1 METLYDLIKVT
12 TIIKSENHKK
22 ALDYIEKRGISLQT
36 AEKYNLEWSITDS
49 VCGEIVGVTVPT
61 GNGSS
66 ITRYIDPP
74 DSWQRY
80 FKVGGNQFFNYSVLK
95 GSNEPVF
102 ITEGEFDA
110 LSILQEK
117 KTAVSLGGVSNV
129 DSFMDQLK
137 RDGLRPTLVLT
148 LDNDTAG
155 REATQKLQEK
165 AKELG
170 IACLVPSL
178 GNVKDINELLCKDPI
193 DFEKKISKW
202 YAEAKKL
209 ETVLTP
215 DEENVWQQYFP
226 HRMDQLT
233 ANFDGNI
240 RASMARPRI
249 QTGFDYLDKAI
260 GGGIREGIYVLGG
273 APSAGK
279 TTFCLQIAS
288 SIAQQGQDVFLFS
301 YEMTSA
307 EIEAKNVVR
316 THCLSPKG
324 KVLLTT
330 NDVLRGE
337 IFKDPGKGKA
347 YQDASAKMRDVNKH
361 LFFYSNDTI
370 TVKVIKDEV
379 QRYIDKLHRT
389 PVIIIDYLQMIP
401 PTSER
406 FTDKQNVDSI
416 MLTLRQLKNM
426 GVACFVIS
434 SLSRASYDT
443 PIGLSSFKESGSIE
457 FSADIA
463 LALDFEAMYTAQVNA
478 KGKVEIDLNHE
489 RSVPVRSL
497 LLTVLKNRLGQA
509 GTQISFDFTSAGNL
523 FQERGLFTR

>member
-1 METLYDLIKVT
+1 METLYDLIKVS
-12 TIIKSENHKK
+12 TIIKSANHKK
-22 ALDYIEKRGISLQT
+22 VIEYLEKRSISLAT
-36 AEKYNLEWSITDS
+36 AEEYNLEWSVTDTI
-49 VCGEIVGVTVPT
+49 CGEIVGVTIPT
-61 GNGSS
+61 GDGSS
-66 ITRYIDPP
+66 VTRYVDPP

-80 FKVGGNQFFNYSVLK
+80 FKVGVNQFFNYSALQ
-95 GSNEPVF
+95 GTSEPVF

-117 KTAVSLGGVSNV
+117 KIAVALGGVANV
-129 DSFMDQLK
+129 DSFMAKLK
-137 RDGLRPTLVLT
+137 RDNLRPTLVLT

-202 YAEAKKL
+202 LSEAKKL
-209 ETVLTP
+209 EAVLTP
-215 DEENVWQQYFP
+215 EEETVWKQYFP
-226 HRMDQLT
+226 CRMDQLST
-233 ANFDGNI
+233 DFDNI
-240 RASMARPRI
+240 IRETMAKPRI
-249 QTGFDYLDKAI
+249 QTGFDCLDQAI
-260 GGGIREGIYVLGG
+260 GGGVREGIYVLGG
-273 APSAGK
+273 APSTGK
-279 TTFCLQIAS
+279 TTFCLQVAS
-288 SIAQQGQDVFLFS
+288 SLAKQGQDVFLFS
-301 YEMTSA
+301 YEMSAA
-307 EIEAKNVVR
+307 EIQAKNIVR
-316 THCLSPKG
+316 EYCSSPKG
-324 KVLLTT
+324 RVQLTT

-337 IFKDPGKGKA
+337 IFKDQAKEKA
-347 YQDASAKMRDVNKH
+347 YRYSISQMEGINEH
-361 LFFYSNDTI
+361 LFFYSDDSMTI
-370 TVKVIKDEV
+370 KVIKDKV
-379 QRYIDKLHRT
+379 QQYINTFHRT
-389 PVIIIDYLQMIP
+389 PIIIIDYLQMIP

-457 FSADIA
+457 FSADVA
-463 LALDFEAMYTAQVNA
+463 LALDFEAMYTSQVNA

-489 RSVPVRSL
+489 RSIPVRSL

-509 GTQISFDFTSAGNL
+509 GTQISFDFTPAGNL

>member
-1 METLYDLIKVT
+1 METLYDLIKVS
-12 TIIKSENHKK
+12 TIIKSANHKK
-22 ALDYIEKRGISLQT
+22 VIEYLEKRSISLAT
-36 AEKYNLEWSITDS
+36 AEEYNLEWSVTDTI
-49 VCGEIVGVTVPT
+49 CGEIVGVTIPT

-74 DSWQRY
+74 DNWQRY
-80 FKVGGNQFFNYSVLK
+80 IKVGCNQFFNYSVLK
-95 GSNEPVF
+95 STSEPVF

-117 KTAVSLGGVSNV
+117 KTAVSLGGVANV

-137 RDGLRPTLVLT
+137 RDSLRPTLVLV
-148 LDNDTAG
+148 LDSDTAG
-155 REATQKLQEK
+155 QGATQKLQEK

-202 YAEAKKL
+202 LSEAKKL
-209 ETVLTP
+209 DAVFTP
-215 DEENVWQQYFP
+215 EEENVWKQYFP
-226 HRMDQLT
+226 CRMDQLS
-233 ANFDGNI
+233 ADFDNI
-240 RASMARPRI
+240 IRETMAKPRI
-249 QTGFDYLDKAI
+249 QTGFDCLDQAI
-260 GGGIREGIYVLGG
+260 GGGVREGIYVLGG
-273 APSAGK
+273 APSTGK
-279 TTFCLQIAS
+279 TTFCLQVAS
-288 SIAQQGQDVFLFS
+288 SLAKQGQDVFLFS
-301 YEMTSA
+301 YEMTAA
-307 EIEAKNVVR
+307 EIQAKNIVR
-316 THCLSPKG
+316 EYCSSPKG
-324 KVLLTT
+324 RVQLTT

-337 IFKDPGKGKA
+337 IFKDQAKEQAYRCTIPQMKGI
-347 YQDASAKMRDVNKH
+347 NEH
-361 LFFYSNDTI
+361 LFFYSDDNMTI
-370 TVKVIKDEV
+370 KVIKDKV
-379 QRYIDKLHRT
+379 QQYINTFHRT

-457 FSADIA
+457 FSADVA
-463 LALDFEAMYTAQVNA
+463 LALDFEAMYTSQVNT

-509 GTQISFDFTSAGNL
+509 GTQIAYDFTPAGNL